1 MMNQEKH
8 VAQLPFDETAFKTS
22 VNFAWQYLAPGETT
36 HWRCVKTDRIWK
48 AVIAPVFQRVV
59 GDADAETQSWAHGW
73 FDLQAFGK
81 QNGVRVDYFKV
92 VTHFKD
98 QSLPRI
104 VISGEFGNEP
114 FQLMVFLQ
122 PLPGSAA
129 CELVDLATKDVTAI
143 EVVES
148 DLDYDDDNEPMPT
161 NHCDLHTTEEYRLP
175 TVREA
180 LQKNICLSKECYN
193 GMHWLLIK
201 DFESVFRDDLI
212 PELIECTED
221 EDPELRRRAIEL
233 LHKSSSR
240 DPAVLPLLIKSLED
254 DDSSVRQYMLYYIH
268 HYGPAAAAAIPV
280 LETLFHDSN
289 EHIRLLAVVDVLSL
303 DPSRTE
309 LLNDVYD
316 ALESELPYVQDI
328 ARGMLAKLN
337 KRLPFNEPDFH
348 ELVQSNWQYTQPGN
362 RTYWRC
368 TNAAGAWKAVIAPVF
383 QEVYGGPDDG
393 TVTWAE
399 AEYLLSLFGEERG
412 IEITDARVFSQG
424 GKERLPVIKV
434 SGMFFGVLFE
444 LEIYLQPI
452 SGSSVC
458 ELVDLHKKRLK
469 GIGNEEPDKWKRFA
483 YYHGPGGDD
492 EDDDDGDDED
502 DDDGEEWKRGIH
514 PP

>member
-1 MMNQEKH
+1 M
-8 VAQLPFDETAFKTS
+8 AQLPFDETAFNTA
-22 VNFAWQYLAPGETT
+22 VNFAWQYLAPGEKT

-48 AVIAPVFQRVV
+48 VVIAPVFQNVV
-59 GDADAETQSWAHGW
+59 GDADAGTKRWARGW
-73 FDLQAFGK
+73 FDLQAFRK
-81 QNGVRVDYFKV
+81 QNGVRVDCFLA

-122 PLPGSAA
+122 PIPESAA
-129 CELVDLATKDVTAI
+129 CEFVDSATKEVTAI
-143 EVVES
+143 EAVES
-148 DLDYDDDNEPMPT
+148 DLDYDDDSEPMPT
-161 NHCDLHTTEEYRLP
+161 NHSQCDLHTAEEYRLP

-180 LQKNICLSKECYN
+180 LQKNICLSKECDN
-193 GMHWLLIK
+193 GVHWLLIK
-201 DFESVFRDDLI
+201 DFESLFRDDLI
-212 PELIECTED
+212 PELIECSED

-233 LHKSSSR
+233 LHESSSR

-254 DDSSVRQYMLYYIH
+254 DESSVRQYMLYHIH

-280 LETLFHDSN
+280 LETLFNDSN
-289 EHIRLLAVVDVLSL
+289 EYMRLFAVVDILSL

-328 ARGMLAKLN
+328 AREMLAKWN

-362 RTYWRC
+362 RTYWHC
-368 TNAAGAWKAVIAPVF
+368 TNAAGVWKAVIAPVF

-399 AEYLLSLFGEERG
+399 AEYLLSFFGEEPG

-424 GKERLPVIKV
+424 GKERLPVIEV
-434 SGMFFGVLFE
+434 SGRCFGVLFE

-469 GIGNEEPDKWKRFA
+469 GIRNEEPDKWERFR
-483 YYHGPGGDD
+483 YYCGCGGDD
-492 EDDDDGDDED
+492 GD

>member
-1 MMNQEKH
+1 M
-8 VAQLPFDETAFKTS
+8 AQLPFDETAFKTS
-22 VNFAWQYLAPGETT
+22 VKFAWQYLAPGETT

-59 GDADAETQSWAHGW
+59 GEADAETQSWAHGW
-73 FDLQAFGK
+73 FDLQTFRK
-81 QNGVRVDYFKV
+81 QNGVRVDYFEA

-129 CELVDLATKDVTAI
+129 YELVDPATKRVTAI
-143 EVVES
+143 DVVES
-148 DLDYDDDNEPMPT
+148 DLDYDDDNEPMPS
-161 NHCDLHTTEEYRLP
+161 NYHQCDLHTAEEYRLP
-175 TVREA
+175 TVRDA

-193 GMHWLLIK
+193 GVHWLLIK
-201 DFESVFRDDLI
+201 DFESLFRDNLI
-212 PELIECTED
+212 PELIECSED
-221 EDPELRRRAIEL
+221 EDAALRRLAIEL

-254 DDSSVRQYMLYYIH
+254 DESSVRQYMLHYIH

-280 LETLFHDSN
+280 LETLFHDST

-316 ALESELPYVQDI
+316 ALESELFYVQDI
-328 ARGMLAKLN
+328 AREMLAKWK
-337 KRLPFNEPDFH
+337 KRLPFNESDFH
-348 ELVQSNWQYTQPGN
+348 DVVQSNWLYMQPGI

-368 TNAAGAWKAVIAPVF
+368 TNAAGVWKAVIAPVF

-393 TVTWAE
+393 TVTSAE
-399 AEYLLSLFGEERG
+399 AEYLLSTFGEEYG
-412 IEITDARVFSQG
+412 IEITDARVFSRG
-424 GKERLPVIKV
+424 EKERLPVIEV
-434 SGMFFGVLFE
+434 SGRYFGVLFE
-444 LEIYLQPI
+444 LDIYLQPI

-458 ELVDLHKKRLK
+458 ELVDLHEKRLK
-469 GIGNEEPDKWKRFA
+469 GIGNEEPKKWELFP
-483 YYHGPGGDD
+483 YYHGFGGDD
-492 EDDDDGDDED
+492 GDDDDGEDDDGDDD
-502 DDDGEEWKRGIH
+502 DDDAGEEWKRGIH